1 MYVLGIFTYSI
12 NHLIYIIN
20 FQGKPRFDS
29 MGNFQR
35 NYGSKSGGNVNV
47 PVAVPLIANPPPK
60 ASDITWSGP
69 TGQLTISS
77 TVSQESAIYKHVVRS
92 SIPVQDPT
100 YFGNYTMK
108 FNREP
113 IVTIIISAE
122 GIYSKYYTLCKK
134 VDSNWLKEI

>member
-20 FQGKPRFDS
+20 CQGKPRFDS

-69 TGQLTISS
+69 TGELTISS

-92 SIPVQDPT
+92 SIPVQDPK

-108 FNREP
+108 FNRES

-122 GIYSKYYTLCKK
+122 GIYSKYYTLM
-134 VDSNWLKEI
+134 